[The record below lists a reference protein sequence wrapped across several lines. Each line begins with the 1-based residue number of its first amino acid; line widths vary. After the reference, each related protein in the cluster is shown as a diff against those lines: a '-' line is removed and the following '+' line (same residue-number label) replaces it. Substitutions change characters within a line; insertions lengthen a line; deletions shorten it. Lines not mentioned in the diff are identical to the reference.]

1 MSWWKE
7 KRAESDKHLKD
18 TSHQHQALIIIRAG
32 REVTLSPI
40 HTTLAELQIIWIW
53 GNLNLAIR
61 QNMTIYEVRVIKAGD
76 YQGQVERNFE

>member
-18 TSHQHQALIIIRAG
+18 TSHQLRDLIIIRAG

-40 HTTLAELQIIWIW
+40 HTTLAELEIIWIW
-53 GNLNLAIR
+53 SNLKLVIG
-61 QNMTIYEVRVIKAGD
+61 QKLTIYEVRVIKAGD